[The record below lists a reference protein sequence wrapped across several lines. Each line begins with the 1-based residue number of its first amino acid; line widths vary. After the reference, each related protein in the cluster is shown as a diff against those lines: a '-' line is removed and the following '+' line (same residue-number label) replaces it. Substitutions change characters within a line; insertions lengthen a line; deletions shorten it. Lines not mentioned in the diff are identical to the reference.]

1 MMDISLKTETFGAD
15 DPTWMATAEGTDRA
29 RTITLDLALW
39 TAGTYYPN
47 GYIKSGY
54 AVKKVAS
61 GLYAPFVNGDTNFPV
76 AGHLMTPV
84 NVPAGVTKVSGALYW
99 HGAVIAAKLPQ
110 ALNAT
115 GQATITSIRY
125 F

>member
-1 MMDISLKTETFGAD
+1 MDLNIKTDTFLAD
-15 DPTWMATAEGTDRA
+15 DPSWMATAEGTDRA
-29 RTITLDLALW
+29 RTITLDLDEW
-39 TAGTYYPN
+39 DSSTYYPD

-54 AVKKVAS
+54 AVKRLGS
-61 GLYAPFVNGDTNFPV
+61 GLYAPFTNGDTDFPV

-84 NVPAGVTKVSGALYW
+84 QVPSGVTKVSGALYW
-99 HGAVIAAKLPQ
+99 HGAVIAANLPQ
-110 ALNAT
+110 ALNSA

>member
-1 MMDISLKTETFGAD
+1 MDLTIKTETFGVD
-15 DPTWMATAEGTDRA
+15 DPRWMATAEGTDRA
-29 RTITLDLALW
+29 RSITLDLSTW
-39 TAGTYYPN
+39 TASTYYPA

-54 AVKKVAS
+54 AVKKLAS
-61 GLYAPFVNGDTNFPV
+61 GLYAPFVNGDTDFPV

-84 NVPAGVTKVSGALYW
+84 QVSAGATKVSGALYW
-99 HGAVIAAKLPQ
+99 HGAVIAANLPQ
-110 ALNAT
+110 ALNAA